1 MHIFGKNIDKICKN
15 SVYRMLFLCY
25 NNSIL
30 YFKEKEI
37 AMSVLPLH
45 PEDRIQMKKP
55 HPCGG
60 KIFRIVRVGS
70 EVRVI
75 CESCGRDMT
84 LDRVKLEKAIKQIL
98 TDTADSEKKG
108 DA

>member
-1 MHIFGKNIDKICKN
+1 MPI
-15 SVYRMLFLCY
+15 
-25 NNSIL
+25 
-30 YFKEKEI
+30 
-37 AMSVLPLH
+37 LPLR

-70 EVRVI
+70 QVRVI

-98 TDTADSEKKG
+98 TSTADPSQKG
-108 DA
+108 DM

>member
-1 MHIFGKNIDKICKN
+1 MPI
-15 SVYRMLFLCY
+15 
-25 NNSIL
+25 
-30 YFKEKEI
+30 
-37 AMSVLPLH
+37 LPLR

-70 EVRVI
+70 QVRVI

-98 TDTADSEKKG
+98 TNQTDIPKKG
-108 DA
+108 EL

>member
-1 MHIFGKNIDKICKN
+1 MPI
-15 SVYRMLFLCY
+15 
-25 NNSIL
+25 
-30 YFKEKEI
+30 
-37 AMSVLPLH
+37 LPLR
-45 PEDRIQMKKP
+45 PDDRIQMKKP

-75 CESCGRDMT
+75 CETCGRDMT

-98 TDTADSEKKG
+98 TNESNSSKQGEM
-108 DA
+108 

>member
-1 MHIFGKNIDKICKN
+1 MTI
-15 SVYRMLFLCY
+15 
-25 NNSIL
+25 
-30 YFKEKEI
+30 
-37 AMSVLPLH
+37 LPLH

-60 KIFRIVRVGS
+60 KIFRILRVGS
-70 EVRVI
+70 QVRVV

-98 TDTADSEKKG
+98 TTVNDSPDQG
-108 DA
+108 DN

>member
-1 MHIFGKNIDKICKN
+1 MPI
-15 SVYRMLFLCY
+15 
-25 NNSIL
+25 
-30 YFKEKEI
+30 
-37 AMSVLPLH
+37 LPLR

-98 TDTADSEKKG
+98 TDKTNSTEKG
-108 DA
+108 DE

>member
-1 MHIFGKNIDKICKN
+1 
-15 SVYRMLFLCY
+15 MLFICY
-25 NNSIL
+25 NRYIL
-30 YFKEKEI
+30 YFYDTEVC
-37 AMSVLPLH
+37 MSILPLH

-60 KIFRIVRVGS
+60 KIFRILRVGS
-70 EVRVI
+70 QVRVI

-98 TDTADSEKKG
+98 TNENATSEKG
-108 DA
+108 DN